1 MAQQMMFDPILSNYR
16 GQATNGTVVTV
27 EPAAMELAN
36 KKAGRTAYDSD
47 WWVETVQ
54 STLEHWGILG
64 RRWIDGATRMP
75 RLDFTYEKS
84 KRTGASTP
92 EKTEADAADSSQTSQ
107 PTKPLGSGPLTNRIM
122 SGPLNPKD
130 AE

>member
-1 MAQQMMFDPILSNYR
+1 MAQQMMFDPILTNYR

-36 KKAGRTAYDSD
+36 KRAGRTVYDSD

-54 STLEHWGILG
+54 STLEHWGING
-64 RRWIDGATRMP
+64 RRWIDAATRVP
-75 RLDFTYEKS
+75 RLDFTFEKS
-84 KRTGASTP
+84 KSAAAS
-92 EKTEADAADSSQTSQ
+92 SSQQGDPDAPDESPTNPS
-107 PTKPLGSGPLTNRIM
+107 TKPLGSGPLTNRIV

-130 AE
+130 L